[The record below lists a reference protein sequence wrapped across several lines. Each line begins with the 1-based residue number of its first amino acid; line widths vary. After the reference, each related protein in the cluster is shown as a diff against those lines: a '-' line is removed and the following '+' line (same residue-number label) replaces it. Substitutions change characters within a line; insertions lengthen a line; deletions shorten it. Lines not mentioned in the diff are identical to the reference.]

1 MLPKPKRS
9 THDESCFE
17 PSFCASVIAPTFEDC
32 ATMSA
37 TVIRT
42 VGRGSCSWITRS
54 ATWIDVGSVN
64 AECGVTSPSES
75 APATGISLNVE
86 PGS

>member
-1 MLPKPKRS
+1 
-9 THDESCFE
+9 
-17 PSFCASVIAPTFEDC
+17 
-32 ATMSA
+32 MSA

-54 ATWIDVGSVN
+54 ATWIDVGSVK

-86 PGS
+86 PGSYVSLAVRFRCASGLASAKRFASKVGAVAIA